1 MTQQLLIG
9 WRPSRHLF
17 TILLLLAALLSFE
30 AQATHIR
37 AGDIQAKTDTT
48 ANRDPRRVFFK
59 MVLYTDPTSGA
70 DTDDTETIFFG
81 DGTSSGVNAIV
92 RSSRTFL
99 GNNIYRNV
107 YYFEHTYN
115 APRSY
120 VVSFVGE
127 LRQGGIANMSNSKDL
142 SFYIGT
148 RITIDPVL
156 GVNHSPVLNAP
167 PIDFATPNQVFLHNP
182 AASDEDG
189 DSLAYRLAPSQ
200 YVVGDVAGGISTGNI
215 PRPVVVP
222 NYAYPNEQGVSPN
235 GKQVAF
241 PAGNPPPTIGGPA
254 TFTIDALTGQ
264 LVWNSP
270 SVAGLY
276 NVVIIVEEWR
286 RDAGGRRLIG
296 EVIRDMQIIVNPT
309 NNQRPILEI
318 PRDICVVAGDSVR
331 GVIRA
336 TDPDGNPIDLTA
348 FGGLFSRVPIAS
360 PEEKKTFRAQ
370 FEQTRR
376 NSPATGRFRWL
387 TTCADVARLPYQVLF
402 RAVVV
407 PTDGVTPL
415 IDERVWRITVVGPPP
430 QNLKARAQSS
440 AINLTWNLYE
450 CQNASRIL
458 IFRREGSADF
468 QLDTCNPGIPAS
480 AGYVQVGSVGAGQT
494 SFVDNDNGKGLARGK
509 TYCYRIY
516 AEFPL
521 PAGGKSLASEEIC
534 VVLDGRP
541 ILLTNVTVEKT
552 DKAAGAMKVIWT
564 KPTITGG
571 FIPPVGYNLY
581 RAEGLSPASNT
592 FGLVKSFTNLNDT
605 VYVDNNLNTTDKAF
619 TYRIEFTHKSG
630 TTAQDSIVHERPA
643 AASSVRLEA
652 APTAANDGIVLN
664 WNFNVPWDNT
674 ARPTRIFR
682 RDPCATN
689 YVQIATVPGGA
700 SSGTYTDLLATGQ
713 LFKSGVLYCYYVQTD
728 CEYKEFR
735 IGPLLN
741 KSQEK
746 CLLTPPVLKLQPI
759 NCDSLAAL
767 PFFPNGSKPYSNR
780 LSWTVDTSTPGCNS
794 SVSYYRIYYSPTQSA
809 NPADFRLID
818 STQTTSY
825 VHANLET
832 SAACYYV
839 VAVAKELSL
848 VSAPSNIAC
857 HDACLFF
864 LLPNIFTPNGD
875 GKNDTFRPK
884 LASPIRR
891 TKFTA
896 FNRWGV
902 KVYESDKNPLI
913 EWNGTNKTVTEG
925 NNSPSSRVVDGLY
938 FYQAEVEFAD
948 FANTKKTYKG
958 WVQITR

>member
-1 MTQQLLIG
+1 
-9 WRPSRHLF
+9 
-17 TILLLLAALLSFE
+17 
-30 AQATHIR
+30 
-37 AGDIQAKTDTT
+37 
-48 ANRDPRRVFFK
+48 

-115 APRSY
+115 APKSY

-156 GVNHSPVLNAP
+156 GINHSPVLNAP
-167 PIDFATPNQVFLHNP
+167 PIDLATTNQVFLHNP

-222 NYAYPNEQGVSPN
+222 NYAYPNAQSVSPN

-348 FGGLFSRVPIAS
+348 FGGLFSRIPIAS
-360 PEEKKTFRAQ
+360 PAEKKTFRAQ
-370 FEQTRR
+370 FQQTRR

-402 RAVVV
+402 RAVDV
-407 PTDGVTPL
+407 PTDGETPL

-430 QNLKARAQSS
+430 QNLKANGQGA
-440 AINLTWNLYE
+440 AINLTWDKYG
-450 CQNASRIL
+450 CQNATRIL
-458 IFRREGSADF
+458 IFRREGPANF
-468 QLDTCNPGIPAS
+468 QPDTCNPGIPAS
-480 AGYVQVGSVGAGQT
+480 AGYVQVGSVSDDLT
-494 SFVDNDNGKGLARGK
+494 SFVDNNNGRGLERGK
-509 TYCYRIY
+509 NYCYRIY
-516 AEFPL
+516 AEYPL
-521 PAGGKSLASEEIC
+521 PAGGKSLVSKEVC
-534 VVLDGRP
+534 VELVGRP
-541 ILLTNVTVEKT
+541 ILLTNVTVERTSKT
-552 DKAAGAMKVIWT
+552 SGAIKVIWT
-564 KPTITGG
+564 KPNVTKGG
-571 FIPPVGYNLY
+571 FAPPVGYNLY
-581 RAEGLSPASNT
+581 RAEGINPASTT
-592 FGLVKSFTNLNDT
+592 FSRVQSFTNINDT
-605 VYVDNNLNTTDKAF
+605 VYVDSGLNTADKAF

-630 TTAQDSIVHERPA
+630 PTAQDSIVHERPA
-643 AASSVRLEA
+643 PASSVRLE
-652 APTAANDGIVLN
+652 TAATPTRDGIVLN
-664 WNFNVPWDNT
+664 WNYQVPWDNT
-674 ARPTRIFR
+674 VRPTRIYR
-682 RDPCATN
+682 REPCTPG
-689 YVQIATVPGGA
+689 YTLLTTV
-700 SSGTYTDLLATGQ
+700 SSGSTTGTYTDNSMGAVKAGQ
-713 LFKSGVLYCYYVQTD
+713 LYCYYVETD
-728 CEYKEFR
+728 GEYKTPL

-741 KSQEK
+741 KSQES
-746 CLLTPPVLKLQPI
+746 CILTPPVLKLQPI

>member
-1 MTQQLLIG
+1 MTLLLPTG
-9 WRPSRHLF
+9 WRTSRLLF
-17 TILLLLAALLSFE
+17 FILLLLAALLSFK

-37 AGDIQAKTDTT
+37 AGDIQAKSDTT

-81 DGTSSGVNAIV
+81 DGTNSGINAIV

-115 APRSY
+115 APKSY

-142 SFYIGT
+142 SFYIST

-156 GVNHSPVLNAP
+156 GVNRSPVLNAP
-167 PIDFATPNQVFLHNP
+167 PIDLATTNQVFLHNP
-182 AASDEDG
+182 AASDEDN

-200 YVVGDVAGGISTGNI
+200 YVVGDVAGGQSTGNL

-222 NYAYPNEQGVSPN
+222 NYAYPNEQSVSPN
-235 GKQVAF
+235 GKQVAY
-241 PAGNPPPTIGGPA
+241 PAGNPPPTIGAPA

-276 NVVIIVEEWR
+276 NVAIIVEEWR

-309 NNQRPILEI
+309 NNQRPVLQI

-331 GVIRA
+331 GSIRA
-336 TDPDGNPIDLTA
+336 TDPDGNDIDLTA
-348 FGGLFSRVPIAS
+348 FGGVFSRLPVSTPA
-360 PEEKKTFRAQ
+360 EKRNFRAL

-376 NSPATGRFRWL
+376 ASPATGRFRWL

-402 RAVVV
+402 RAVDV
-407 PTDGVTPL
+407 PTDGETPL
-415 IDERVWRITVVGPPP
+415 IDEQVWRITVVGPPP
-430 QNLKARAQSS
+430 QNLKASGQGA
-440 AINLTWNLYE
+440 AINLTWDKYG
-450 CQNASRIL
+450 CQNATQIL
-458 IFRREGSADF
+458 IFRREGPANF
-468 QLDTCNPGIPAS
+468 QPDTCNPGIPAS
-480 AGYVQVGSVGAGQT
+480 AGYVQVGSVSDDLT
-494 SFVDNDNGKGLARGK
+494 TFLDNNNGRGLERGK

-516 AEFPL
+516 AEYPL
-521 PAGGKSLASEEIC
+521 PAGGKSLVSKEVC
-534 VVLDGRP
+534 VELVGRP
-541 ILLTNVTVEKT
+541 ILLTNVTVERTSKT
-552 DKAAGAMKVIWT
+552 SGSIKVIWT
-564 KPTITGG
+564 KPNITKVG
-571 FIPPVGYNLY
+571 FAPPVGYNLY
-581 RAEGLSPASNT
+581 RAEGINPASTT
-592 FGLVKSFTNLNDT
+592 FTRVQSFTNINDT
-605 VYVDNNLNTTDKAF
+605 VYVDNGLNTTDKAF

-643 AASSVRLEA
+643 PASSVRLE
-652 APTAANDGIVLN
+652 TAATPARDGIVLN
-664 WNFNVPWDNT
+664 WNYSVPWDNT
-674 ARPTRIFR
+674 VRPTRIYR
-682 RDPCATN
+682 REPCATG
-689 YVQIATVPGGA
+689 YTLLTTVPGVSA
-700 SSGTYTDLLATGQ
+700 TGTYTDNSTGA
-713 LFKSGVLYCYYVQTD
+713 FKAGQLYCYYVETD
-728 CEYKEFR
+728 GEYKSPL

-741 KSQEK
+741 KSQES
-746 CLLTPPVLKLQPI
+746 CILTPPVLTLQPI

-767 PFFPNGSKPYSNR
+767 PFFPNGSKPYANR
-780 LSWTVDTSTPGCNS
+780 LSWTIDATSGCNAGI
-794 SVSYYRIYYSPTQSA
+794 SYYRIYFSPTQSS

-818 STQTTSY
+818 STETTSY

-832 SAACYYV
+832 SAGCYYV
-839 VAVAKELSL
+839 VAVARELSL

-902 KVYESDKNPLI
+902 KVYESDQNPLI